1 MSVYY
6 ISVERGAK
14 RVTTEQYL
22 AIRKFMLADA
32 RFFSILT
39 DSEKM
44 AISLMKD
51 DYDLE
56 QYDNSY
62 LRSAYQKYL
71 DVFFY
76 HQKIHCCFDKEKL
89 GLLLQKIRKDN
100 GVTKDR
106 IAKEFGISTRTI
118 RRIENGDV
126 LPSIDYLYLFCN
138 EFDWLVDELLKYVII
153 DS

>member
-1 MSVYY
+1 
-6 ISVERGAK
+6 
-14 RVTTEQYL
+14 
-22 AIRKFMLADA
+22 MLADA